1 MKKNPQGK
9 RWHRLDNT
17 GKIFP
22 MIANENLSN
31 VFRISVTLKEEID
44 PGLLDRALEEV
55 LPRFG
60 GFKVKL
66 KRGFFWYYFEE
77 NKRQP
82 FVEQESSWPC
92 RYIDP
97 KSNQLYLFRV
107 SYYGARINLE
117 VFHAVTDGMG
127 AVNFLKELTAGYLE
141 LKRGGRSRDVGAG
154 GRRVRPDRGQLPEAL
169 PENADQTLQL
179 PSCAA
184 PYREIYTLWGT
195 ERGSRLRGHRG
206 AEGSEP

>member
-44 PGLLDRALEEV
+44 PGLLGQALEEV
-55 LPRFG
+55 LPWFA

-82 FVEQESSWPC
+82 FVEQEGSWPC

-107 SYYGARINLE
+107 SYYGTRINLE

-141 LKRGGRSRDVGAG
+141 LKRGGRRTGAG
-154 GRRVRPDRGQLPEAL
+154 LSRTGGDELIG
-169 PENADQTLQL
+169 
-179 PSCAA
+179 
-184 PYREIYTLWGT
+184 GT
-195 ERGSRLRGHRG
+195 SQQVTRC
-206 AEGSEP
+206 

>member
-44 PGLLDRALEEV
+44 PGLLGQALEEV
-55 LPRFG
+55 LPWFA

-82 FVEQESSWPC
+82 LWSRREAGPAAISTPRATSSTC
-92 RYIDP
+92 
-97 KSNQLYLFRV
+97 S
-107 SYYGARINLE
+107 G
-117 VFHAVTDGMG
+117 
-127 AVNFLKELTAGYLE
+127 
-141 LKRGGRSRDVGAG
+141 
-154 GRRVRPDRGQLPEAL
+154 
-169 PENADQTLQL
+169 
-179 PSCAA
+179 
-184 PYREIYTLWGT
+184 
-195 ERGSRLRGHRG
+195 
-206 AEGSEP
+206 